1 MMNDTIKTIIND
13 LLENTVKAYGDISE
27 FTYSQKHNKF
37 ILYVSN
43 NKIKFELKLK
53 NLNKDEFQKIILDYH
68 IKNKQLINKNKT
80 DKNINIYSNIIIF
93 KTEDL
98 YLNFFNHV
106 KSTNNKNIHIK
117 TGLNHISF
125 NEIKIN
131 GLSRSFENQS
141 EFIIN
146 FIDLLKLFSL
156 FSTGITK
163 IYINQ
168 GMQDNFKIKHYFNE
182 NIVFKCEYLI

>member
-1 MMNDTIKTIIND
+1 MINNTIKTIIND
-13 LLENTVKAYGDISE
+13 LLENFVKAYGDISE

-53 NLNKDEFQKIILDYH
+53 NLNKDDFQKIIMDYN

-80 DKNINIYSNIIIF
+80 DKNISIYSNIIIF

-106 KSTNNKNIHIK
+106 NSTNENIHIK

-131 GLSRSFENQS
+131 GLSRSFKNQS

-168 GMQDNFKIKHYFNE
+168 DMQDNFKIKHYFNE